1 MEEEYANSNWEAKYK
16 LVAEEL
22 RNLTEE
28 YEHMEEQMQ
37 MYKQKYV
44 EASEY
49 KKIADD
55 TMARYVVTVALMEAR
70 NSGYQNDEGRK
81 SRASI
86 VD

>member
-28 YEHMEEQMQ
+28 YEHMEAQMT